1 MNSPLNSPLLRP
13 LIRPLI
19 RKLNSRTRPAAAV
32 AAAAL
37 LALSSTT
44 LHAADPVSNWRT
56 HVPDKART
64 ATDPLP
70 LTDDNAAAGHEL
82 YHRDCSG
89 CHGPTAAGRGRKPSL
104 RTESVRS
111 ATDGELFWLLRNGSL
126 AHGMPSWSRLPE
138 PQRWQLIQYLRTL
151 PE

>member
-1 MNSPLNSPLLRP
+1 MNISI
-13 LIRPLI
+13 IRP
-19 RKLNSRTRPAAAV
+19 AV
-32 AAAAL
+32 FAAL
-37 LALSSTT
+37 LALLTFAAPA
-44 LHAADPVSNWRT
+44 LFAADPVSNWRS
-56 HVPDKART
+56 HVSANAR
-64 ATDPLP
+64 ADHDPLP

-82 YHRDCSG
+82 YHRNCSG

-151 PE
+151 PEWRP